1 MSESSIPSHSSS
13 EKVELSIH
21 IDSELLDQIKHLTND
36 PSKVIETAIKQ
47 WLRGERREEDQAMS
61 LRRTPPVPPRG
72 EWNDWG
78 ELARDG
84 AHKSAGCEI
93 LILQQISWRKL
104 QVVSERTTVTHN
116 LRTIQGEGKNTPA
129 SLRFKLFATS
139 NLGRFFKVDR

>member
-1 MSESSIPSHSSS
+1 MSDSSISSHSSS

-47 WLRGERREEDQAMS
+47 WLRGERREDDQAMS

-78 ELARDG
+78 EIAGAG
-84 AHKSAGCEI
+84 AHKSAGCKMAVKC
-93 LILQQISWRKL
+93 R
-104 QVVSERTTVTHN
+104 
-116 LRTIQGEGKNTPA
+116 
-129 SLRFKLFATS
+129 
-139 NLGRFFKVDR
+139 